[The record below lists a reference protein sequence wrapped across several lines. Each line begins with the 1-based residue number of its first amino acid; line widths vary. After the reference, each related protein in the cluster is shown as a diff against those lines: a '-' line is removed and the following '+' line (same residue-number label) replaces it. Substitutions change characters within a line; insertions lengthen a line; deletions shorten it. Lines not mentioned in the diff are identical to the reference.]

1 MIDHQVLLVD
11 PGEGGKIAI
20 GFSNMDFVSDL
31 DWSSLVEWKARLV
44 RGQVEW
50 GEKNGRE

>member
-20 GFSNMDFVSDL
+20 GFSNMDFVSDV
-31 DWSSLVEWKARLV
+31 DWSSLAEWKARLV
-44 RGQVEW
+44 RGKVEW
-50 GEKNGRE
+50 EEKNGRE